1 MTTPLPPDPTH
12 DDDLPGEAELRALYG
27 RLPPS
32 EPAPAL
38 DAAIRRAAAQAVD
51 ADTGLTHPR
60 RRPRWPI
67 ALGTAATVVLAAGL
81 AWRMR
86 ETPTPQPAAPA
97 SVVTAAADAA
107 RLDEADRATE
117 AGAKAPRMRAATV
130 GKERVSASPAPAGE
144 AKQSASASP
153 PPSLVS
159 AHPAMQR
166 QIPAAADRVAPTPA
180 LRAKADSSAVE
191 RPMAVPLAV
200 PMAPAPPPPAPP
212 APPEPMAPTQFA
224 EPAPALAP
232 TFAPAQNAMT
242 PAAELEAIR
251 GLYAKGA
258 TVEADK
264 RLRAFHDSHPD
275 WPLPD
280 DLRRH
285 LDRTP

>member
-12 DDDLPGEAELRALYG
+12 DDDLPDEAALKAAYG

-32 EPAPAL
+32 EPGPAL
-38 DAAIRRAAAQAVD
+38 DMAIRRAAAQAVD
-51 ADTGLTHPR
+51 ADTGPARAR

-86 ETPTPQPAAPA
+86 DTPTPPPAAPA

-107 RLDEADRATE
+107 RLDEADRTAE
-117 AGAKAPRMRAATV
+117 AGAAAARMHAATA
-130 GKERVSASPAPAGE
+130 GAQRISATPTPAGE
-144 AKQSASASP
+144 PKPSAVPPQSRAPAR
-153 PPSLVS
+153 
-159 AHPAMQR
+159 PAMQR
-166 QIPAAADRVAPTPA
+166 KITAGAGREAPAPA
-180 LRAKADSSAVE
+180 LRAKAGAPAAD
-191 RPMAVPLAV
+191 RPVAMPLAAPV
-200 PMAPAPPPPAPP
+200 APAPPPPPAPP
-212 APPEPMAPTQFA
+212 APPAPMAPTQFA
-224 EPAPALAP
+224 EPASAPAP
-232 TFAPAQNAMT
+232 TFAPVLDAMT

-258 TVEADK
+258 TVEADM

-280 DLRRH
+280 DLRCH